1 MMVDVDRVTLP
12 SDPAVDLVLVA
23 LERRFSRD
31 CLSSHLQGVGVRTG
45 LRLAEKLM
53 AQPLAEALATDA
65 VGLAVPIDDDVR
77 KRIAVR
83 CRAVKQHRSVSQP
96 DQNVGLFRALPVAL
110 SLQKLGQP
118 CDVVIHGRPPVCV

>member
-1 MMVDVDRVTLP
+1 MN
-12 SDPAVDLVLVA
+12 LVLVA
-23 LERRFSRD
+23 LKHRFGRD
-31 CLSSHLQGVGVRTG
+31 CLSGHLQGVRVRTG

-65 VGLAVPIDDDVR
+65 VGLAVPIDGDIR
-77 KRIAVR
+77 KCIAVR
-83 CRAVKQHRSVSQP
+83 CRAVKQHRNVGQR

-110 SLQKLGQP
+110 RVQLGQP